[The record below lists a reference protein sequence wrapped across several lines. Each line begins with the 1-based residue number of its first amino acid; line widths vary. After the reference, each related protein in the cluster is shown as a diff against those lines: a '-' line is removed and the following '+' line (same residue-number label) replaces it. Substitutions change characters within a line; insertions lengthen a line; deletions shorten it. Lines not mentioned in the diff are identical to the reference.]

1 MSACLYTGFYST
13 DFFRFHFLL
22 RREHARWPWHQRV
35 REKSLG
41 TSLGGT
47 LDRIRPLH
55 VSWLSYQFRCQD
67 VGMITWQ
74 NKADHVVSISKH
86 APADGCHIWIN
97 YEDVES
103 VCISAILLLTI
114 LGLLQY
120 ITPLLPLFQAT
131 ISRNVKLNYSFC
143 EK

>member
-1 MSACLYTGFYST
+1 MSACLYTQLISFGFIFCWDGST
-13 DFFRFHFLL
+13 PGGRGTREWEKKAWVRVWGARLIEFVRCMYPDFHINF
-22 RREHARWPWHQRV
+22 
-35 REKSLG
+35 
-41 TSLGGT
+41 
-47 LDRIRPLH
+47 
-55 VSWLSYQFRCQD
+55 D
-67 VGMITWQ
+67 VKMSVWSRDKIGQ